1 MIHRSRWW
9 PGLLIAL
16 ALVAG
21 EWLRQPAPLWVWLAL
36 GFGISAVLMLGRER
50 GWLGRLLT
58 LVVAILL
65 AALAVTQYRLSA
77 VEHRWPELREQ
88 RVTDASRRLA
98 GELRAAFLQTIQLAA
113 IAADAAELDQGDAFA
128 RLANAVPARGPE
140 LGVAILE
147 PTGAPWAWAGRYR
160 LRPEA
165 HGDSITTRWN
175 GYYLFLETRRHSTSG
190 RVAVVSTLV
199 WAHSAVPQH
208 DRSLAEL
215 FRRNTGVG
223 LQVFP
228 PGRAPPGPDVFD
240 YAEPT
245 TAGPRLLFSVEP
257 VPPEQGETRRQT
269 LEGGSAVV
277 AAILLLL
284 LLLALGWGETPLL
297 RYLAI
302 ATALWVAI
310 RSPVGAALGLESL
323 FSPATFFR
331 PALGP
336 FSSSAGVLLLSSVAV
351 TIAGVAL
358 WRRALPRHPLGILVG
373 VASLLAAPY
382 LVRELG
388 RGITP
393 PANGVSMGLWI
404 VWEVVL
410 LSTSAALIV
419 LAAAMFRGT
428 ANGAGGGWRVRVGL
442 GIGLALLATLVG
454 ILIWSPRGGWPP
466 WYTFLWTPALFL
478 AAMPAPRLAA
488 ITSIA
493 LVAGSASALVTWG
506 AVLEGRLEVARR
518 DVTRLGVEPDP
529 LALPLLENFA
539 EQLVA
544 DPMPGGARPAALFAR
559 WHASSARR
567 QGYPAHLAIWSN
579 EGTLEGELSLDSLD
593 VSNRLRQELVRAMPA
608 DSIRTIIEVRRSPGI
623 HYLLLARTDSLS
635 VVSLTLGPRTRL
647 IGPSRVS
654 QLLTPRVEQSELYQL
669 AISPP
674 TPGVSDEAAR
684 QMRWR
689 REGWVVHA
697 EQSVELPGGQ
707 RRVHAEV
714 DLRGATPVLVR
725 GALVVLLDVVALW
738 IIWALAELI
747 DGAPLRRPAWLT
759 WRGSFRVRL
768 GAALAGFFIVPAVGF
783 SAWSFARLEDEA
795 RQSADL
801 LAIRTLRDPA
811 VTATGASLL
820 SQEPDRATAAVEG
833 LSQRLGAE
841 LFAYSGGALV
851 AASAPILQEL
861 AVVAPLMDPGVFAT
875 LAFGREL
882 ETNRDGAAIGLAERV
897 AYRVTRS
904 GPPGGFGTL
913 GTPQLSH
920 EPHLEER
927 QVDLALVLLLATLAG
942 LAAALLGAQVAA
954 RALSRPV
961 ADLRRAALAIGQG
974 QAVPLPATVPLQEF
988 EPVFG
993 AFDRMAT
1000 DIRQSQ
1006 AALEAARQRTAT
1018 VLATVATGVV
1028 GLDPHG
1034 DVIIANPRARE
1045 LFGVALPAGERFES
1059 LLGAEW
1065 TPVLAA
1071 VRAYGRR
1078 PSAAGSSTEL
1088 DIGTQRFS
1096 LQLASLGQDPGGVVL
1111 ALHDITEA
1119 SRAERILAWGEMA
1132 HQVAHE
1138 IKNPLTPMRLGIQ
1151 HLRRVYDDR
1160 GADFDRTLSETSD
1173 RILAEIDRLDRIA
1186 RAFGRFAAPV
1196 DEATPLD
1203 QVDLA
1208 AVAGEVVQLYQLA
1221 GGDGTEVRLEVR
1233 GDARGPARTDEVKEV
1248 LVNLLENAR
1257 NAGAK
1262 RITVRVGPG
1271 GFEVSDDGGGIPPDL
1286 IPRVFEPR
1294 FSATTSGAGL
1304 GLAIARRVV
1313 ESWGGTIE
1321 LTSAVGKGTTVVV
1334 RLVE

>member
-9 PGLLIAL
+9 SGLLIAL
-16 ALVAG
+16 AVAAG
-21 EWLRQPAPLWVWLAL
+21 EWLRRPAPHWVWIALAL
-36 GFGISAVLMLGRER
+36 GIATALMLGRDR

-58 LVVAILL
+58 LVVAALV
-65 AALAVTQYRLSA
+65 AALAVTQYRLEA

-88 RVTDASRRLA
+88 RVTAASQRLA
-98 GELRAAFLQTIQLAA
+98 GDLRAAFLHTIELAA
-113 IAADAAELDQGDAFA
+113 SAAEAADLDQGDAFA
-128 RLANAVPARGPE
+128 RLSAAVPTSGPE
-140 LGVAILE
+140 TGVAILE
-147 PTGAPWAWAGRYR
+147 PTGVPWAWAGRHR
-160 LRPEA
+160 LPPEA
-165 HGDSITTRWN
+165 VGDSIATRWN
-175 GYYLFLETRRHSTSG
+175 GYYLLLETRRHSETG
-190 RVAVVSTLV
+190 RVAVASTLV
-199 WAHSAVPQH
+199 WAHPAVPRH
-208 DRSLAEL
+208 SRSLAEL
-215 FRRNTGVG
+215 FRRATGVG
-223 LQVFP
+223 LRVFP
-228 PGRAPPGPDVFD
+228 PGAAPPGPDVFD

-245 TAGPRLLFSVEP
+245 TAGPRLLFSVVP
-257 VPPEQGETRRQT
+257 VPPEQAETRSQT
-269 LEGGSAVV
+269 LDWGSAFVG
-277 AAILLLL
+277 ALLIALL
-284 LLLALGWGETPLL
+284 VLALGWSGGVVP
-297 RYLAI
+297 RYVAV
-302 ATALWVAI
+302 ATAVWVAV
-310 RSPVGAALGLESL
+310 RSPVGSALGFGSL

-331 PALGP
+331 PVLGP

-351 TIAGVAL
+351 TFAAVIL
-358 WRRALPRHPLGILVG
+358 WRRALPRHVVGIAIGIGSLGV
-373 VASLLAAPY
+373 APY

-393 PANGVSMGLWI
+393 PANGVSMGLWL

-410 LSTSAALIV
+410 LCTSAALIV
-419 LAAAMFRGT
+419 IAAAAFRGAT
-428 ANGAGGGWRVRVGL
+428 PNATRGWRIRLGL
-442 GIGLALLATLVG
+442 GVGLALLASVVG

-478 AAMPAPRLAA
+478 VAMPAPRLAA
-488 ITSIA
+488 ITAIA

-518 DVTRLGVEPDP
+518 DVERLGTEPDP
-529 LALPLLENFA
+529 LAVPLLEGFA
-539 EQLVA
+539 EELTDA
-544 DPMPGGARPAALFAR
+544 PITRGARPAALFAR
-559 WHASSARR
+559 WHRSMARR
-567 QGYPAHLAIWSN
+567 QGYPAHLALWSRD
-579 EGTLEGELSLDSLD
+579 GTLEAELALDSLD
-593 VSNRLRQELVRAMPA
+593 LSNRVRQEFVRALPP
-608 DSIRTIIEVRRSPGI
+608 DSARLITEVRRSPGI
-623 HYLLLARTDSLS
+623 HYLLLARTDSAS

-647 IGPSRVS
+647 IGPSRIS
-654 QLLTPRVEQSELYQL
+654 QLLMPSVQQSELYRL

-674 TPGVSDEAAR
+674 TPSVPDEAPTR
-684 QMRWR
+684 LRWR

-697 EQSVELPGGQ
+697 EQAMELPGGQ

-714 DLRGATPVLVR
+714 DLRGVTPVLVR
-725 GALVVLLDVVALW
+725 GALVVLLDIVALW
-738 IIWALAELI
+738 IIWALAELL
-747 DGAPLRRPAWLT
+747 DGATVRRPSWLT

-768 GAALAGFFIVPAVGF
+768 GAALAAFFVVPAVGF

-801 LAIRTLRDPA
+801 LAIRVLRDPA
-811 VTATGASLL
+811 VSATGASLL
-820 SQEPDRATAAVEG
+820 SQEPARAREAVEN

-841 LFAYSGGALV
+841 LFAYSGGTLTAT
-851 AASAPILQEL
+851 SAPILQDL
-861 AVVAPLMDPGVFAT
+861 GAVGPLMDPSVFAA
-875 LAFGREL
+875 LAFRGEL
-882 ETNRDGAAIGLAERV
+882 EASRDGRAIGLPERV
-897 AYRVTRS
+897 GYRVMQT

-920 EPHLEER
+920 EPYLEER
-927 QVDLALVLLLATLAG
+927 KVDLALVLLLATLAG
-942 LAAALLGAQVAA
+942 LAAALAGAQVSA

-974 QAVPLPATVPLQEF
+974 QAIPVPAADPLQEF

-1028 GLDPHG
+1028 GLDPNG
-1034 DVIIANPRARE
+1034 DVIIANPRAHE
-1045 LFGVALPAGERFES
+1045 MFGGTLPPGQRFEA

-1065 TPVLAA
+1065 EPVLAA
-1071 VRAYGRR
+1071 VRAYSAN
-1078 PSAAGSSTEL
+1078 PSGSASSAEL
-1088 DIGTQRFS
+1088 DIGTQRYS
-1096 LQLASLGQDPGGVVL
+1096 LQLASLGHDPGGVVL

-1151 HLRRVYDDR
+1151 HLRRVYEDR
-1160 GADFDRTLSETSD
+1160 RADFDSTLSTTSE

-1196 DEATPLD
+1196 DEASPLD
-1203 QVDLA
+1203 EVDLA
-1208 AVAGEVVQLYQLA
+1208 AAAGEVVQLYQLA
-1221 GGDGTEVRLEVR
+1221 GREGTEVRLEVS
-1233 GDARGPARTDEVKEV
+1233 GNAQGPARVDEVKEV

-1257 NAGAK
+1257 NAGAN

-1271 GFEVSDDGGGIPPDL
+1271 RFEVTDNGSGIPPEL
-1286 IPRVFEPR
+1286 LPRVFEPR

-1313 ESWGGTIE
+1313 ESWGATIE
-1321 LTSAVGKGTTVVV
+1321 LTSTVGKGTTVVV
-1334 RLVE
+1334 RLAA